1 MIRAFLMGG
10 YSIALHLLR
19 WKIFCVSPDL
29 HVVLSAAYLLVAS
42 LGVFCTVGFEESFS
56 FNIQEASN
64 VLEDL
69 DCVASLM
76 PFITGIRIF
85 FILNNKTC
93 IWICWTPA
101 LTASHRTFH
110 TMLLA
115 AASSRSVAQLHL
127 MFFSSSPGA
136 GGRSV
141 DLGKYPVSNRFHPQ
155 TFAWRLQSML
165 FHCWTWRNTL

>member
-1 MIRAFLMGG
+1 MVLKCAFLVEKRFQDTHEPFLMEVK
-10 YSIALHLLR
+10 HLGPHR
-19 WKIFCVSPDL
+19 HTNKQSPTDIKIFLNSWA
-29 HVVLSAAYLLVAS
+29 LSLQLCN
-42 LGVFCTVGFEESFS
+42 L
-56 FNIQEASN
+56 
-64 VLEDL
+64 
-69 DCVASLM
+69 
-76 PFITGIRIF
+76 ITGTRIF
-85 FILNNKTC
+85 FILNNETC
-93 IWICWTPA
+93 IWTCWSPA

-141 DLGKYPVSNRFHPQ
+141 DLGKYPVSNSNRFHPR
-155 TFAWRLQSML
+155 TYAWRLQSML